1 MSESNE
7 SYSVLIFSVG
17 KNPTPEPKESC
28 DPNEKNKENEV
39 SEKEPID
46 QLEDNLEDNK
56 NQEVAKKEY
65 VPSPY
70 ENWFTNEK
78 KKGIPF
84 DDLHQTIED
93 GPITLNINGL
103 GASGKEVYDLL
114 MKADNLSNYLMGSMA
129 VDGVHGLHQGRYRYD
144 STLCVMIELIN
155 GETVPGSKCDHFRH
169 YTVFGETEH
178 EFRLIRL
185 DREVSERDRRILRS
199 VAAKRTAISEYF
211 GKFELFFSDEKVIDF
226 SKFHLNETGF
236 KTEGGDDYVTRDQ
249 LIRQTTLNRRELYSN
264 LEMEFEDILA
274 FEGDDATSATYEA
287 DFMVVASTHHTHLQ
301 QILKSLEFALG
312 ALEYEYELIDI

>member
-17 KNPTPEPKESC
+17 KNPTPEPKEPY
-28 DPNEKNKENEV
+28 DPNEENKKNEV
-39 SEKEPID
+39 VEKEPTD
-46 QLEDNLEDNK
+46 QLEDNKD
-56 NQEVAKKEY
+56 QEVVEKKEY
-65 VPSPY
+65 VPSSY
-70 ENWFTNEK
+70 ENWFINEK

-84 DDLHQTIED
+84 DDLHRTIED

-114 MKADNLSNYLMGSMA
+114 MKADNLSNYLMGAMA
-129 VDGVHGLHQGRYRYD
+129 VDGVHGLHQDSYCYD
-144 STLCVMIELIN
+144 STLCVMVELIN

-169 YTVFGETEH
+169 YAVFGETDH
-178 EFRLIRL
+178 EFQLIRL
-185 DREVSERDRRILRS
+185 NREVSERDRRILRS
-199 VAAKRTAISEYF
+199 VAAKRTVISEYF
-211 GKFELFFSDEKVIDF
+211 GKFELFFSDEKVVDF
-226 SKFHLNETGF
+226 TKVHLNETGV
-236 KTEGGDDYVTRDQ
+236 KTEDGNDYVTRDQ
-249 LIRQTTLNRRELYSN
+249 LIRQTALNRRELYYN
-264 LEMEFEDILA
+264 LEMEFEDILT

-312 ALEYEYELIDI
+312 ALEYEYELIDV